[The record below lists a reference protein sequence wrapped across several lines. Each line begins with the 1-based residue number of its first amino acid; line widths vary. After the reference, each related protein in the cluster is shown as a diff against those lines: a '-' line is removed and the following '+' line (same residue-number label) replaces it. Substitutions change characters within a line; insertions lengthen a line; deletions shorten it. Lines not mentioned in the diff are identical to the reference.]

1 MRPHFLM
8 KGDLS
13 VGNDSVSGAGGGMG
27 SQTNASAVAQTAN
40 IGRSTSVTS
49 GAAKVFREF
58 KWGLLT
64 LFLLMVVVIALVYD
78 GGKKRKSSAELD
90 GAKRDDAG
98 LVAALDGAESGAP
111 PVPVNPNPPAN
122 GVTPP
127 PTNVDSPAPVPQ
139 PQPITNPDP
148 QPRVTL
154 PTPPVAPLPPAP
166 VAGHEYTVKGGDT
179 LTSIANTMLPGKG

>member
-13 VGNDSVSGAGGGMG
+13 VGNDSVSGAGGGMS

-64 LFLLMVVVIALVYD
+64 LFLLMVVVIGLVYD
-78 GGKKRKSSAELD
+78 GGRKKKPLESDAAQKGEDRIAQ
-90 GAKRDDAG
+90 AG
-98 LVAALDGAESGAP
+98 LDTGPEPGLP
-111 PVPVNPNPPAN
+111 PVTS
-122 GVTPP
+122 TPSVP
-127 PTNVDSPAPVPQ
+127 LAPQ
-139 PQPITNPDP
+139 PGTATTNEAF
-148 QPRVTL
+148 V
-154 PTPPVAPLPPAP
+154 
-166 VAGHEYTVKGGDT
+166 
-179 LTSIANTMLPGKG
+179 